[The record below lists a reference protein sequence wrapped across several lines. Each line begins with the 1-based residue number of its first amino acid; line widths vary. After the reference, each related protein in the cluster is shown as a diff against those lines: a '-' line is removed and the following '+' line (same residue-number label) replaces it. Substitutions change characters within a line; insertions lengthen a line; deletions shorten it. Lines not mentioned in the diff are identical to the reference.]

1 MSFRA
6 WDQYLST
13 FYKRDCI
20 FTAKYGS
27 IVVWYSIRTRKLN
40 INMNSN
46 PVYTPGDS
54 PLEEQWITDL
64 LAKSAPM
71 TTTNSFTD
79 ALNFEMSNFE
89 QYPINTE
96 FSSLLEDEGSIF
108 SGSSRSSSTVSSTP
122 PIKEEDDED
131 ELSTRKTH
139 ILDGVSAKL
148 QMMQRRNDL
157 TPKALESIFDTKD
170 VLKDTM
176 DGQAGLASNTLTT
189 SMSHPEPVVSQ
200 PKKKKRCSR
209 RRLTDT
215 QKEAHNKVEKKYR
228 VNINSKI
235 NSLQTIIPWFSNDAN
250 MCMDLKINKSV
261 ILEKAFDYIVYLK
274 SENAALKSRLGK
286 SA

>member
-1 MSFRA
+1 MN
-6 WDQYLST
+6 Q
-13 FYKRDCI
+13 
-20 FTAKYGS
+20 TA
-27 IVVWYSIRTRKLN
+27 VYSPN
-40 INMNSN
+40 
-46 PVYTPGDS
+46 DS

-89 QYPINTE
+89 QYPVNTE
-96 FSSLLEDEGSIF
+96 FSSLLENEESIF
-108 SGSSRSSSTVSSTP
+108 SGSSRASTVSSTP
-122 PIKEEDDED
+122 PIKEEDED
-131 ELSTRKTH
+131 EVDSAGNTNL
-139 ILDGVSAKL
+139 LDGVSAKL

-157 TPKALESIFDTKD
+157 TPRALESIFDTKD

-176 DGQAGLASNTLTT
+176 DGQAGLATLTT
-189 SMSHPEPVVSQ
+189 SISHPEPSMSQ
-200 PKKKKRCSR
+200 PKKKRCSR

-235 NSLQTIIPWFSNDAN
+235 NSLQTIIPWFSNEKEL
-250 MCMDLKINKSV
+250 CMDMKVNKSV

-274 SENAALKSRLGK
+274 AENANLKSRLGQ